1 MPTEANKTIA
11 HRFASAINT
20 GNFVFSID
28 EAF

>member
-1 MPTEANKTIA
+1 MPMETNKTIT
-11 HRFASAINT
+11 HRFASAINP